1 MFKYYYL
8 FNMIIER
15 NINIL
20 IKCHDVGVRMRLPCI
35 KKMFG

>member
-20 IKCHDVGVRMRLPCI
+20 IKCHDVSVRMRLSSFKI
-35 KKMFG
+35 

>member
-20 IKCHDVGVRMRLPCI
+20 IKCHDVYGAQNEAYRM
-35 KKMFG
+35 MEG

>member
-20 IKCHDVGVRMRLPCI
+20 IKCRDVSVRMRLPCI